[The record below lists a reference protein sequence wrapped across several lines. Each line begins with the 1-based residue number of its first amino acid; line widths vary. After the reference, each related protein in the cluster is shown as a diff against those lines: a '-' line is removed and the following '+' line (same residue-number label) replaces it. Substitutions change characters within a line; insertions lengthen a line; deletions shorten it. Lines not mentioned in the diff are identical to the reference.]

1 MNYYNYDKDNIALSL
16 TKAMSEYAS
25 PEVVQYLLDERNKK
39 IGSNVDYFK
48 YKDDGL
54 TKSANEYI
62 KKYSGRS
69 DEDIEELYKAQS
81 DIAASNLEKAAM
93 QNREA
98 YYSGIESN
106 NAIFDNARRD
116 MYSAYRRNALN
127 NEEVLAAKGLGRGIS
142 NEASSGFG
150 ESSRVAQNVAYQNNV
165 YDSYKAQSEA
175 AGQIAQQYAKN
186 NSVAQD
192 EYNEKMLDIV
202 SDRIEQENSERELRR
217 KLDESRVSEA
227 QSRTELEI
235 KYQQM
240 ILDQEQRAF
249 ENSLDRR
256 KLENDEQK
264 QLFEQAY
271 ELFKAAGK
279 VLNEQMAAILGI
291 PVGTMYWQY
300 VVDLKN
306 ANTSAANA
314 NIKYLDYEID
324 KQNADTKKFEAET
337 DRAKLTGDY

>member
-39 IGSNVDYFK
+39 IGSNADYFK
-48 YKDDGL
+48 YKDDSL
-54 TKSANEYI
+54 TKSAEEYI
-62 KKYSGRS
+62 KRYGGSLG
-69 DEDIEELYKAQS
+69 EDIEELYKAQS
-81 DIAASNLEKAAM
+81 DIAASNLEKAAI

-98 YYSGIESN
+98 YYSGIDAN

-127 NEEVLAAKGLGRGIS
+127 NEEILAAKGLGRGIS
-142 NEASSGFG
+142 NNASSGFG
-150 ESSRVAQNVAYQNNV
+150 ESSRMAQNLTYQNNL
-165 YDSYKAQSEA
+165 YDSYKAQSAA
-175 AGQIAQQYAKN
+175 AGQIAHQYAEN
-186 NSVAQD
+186 NKAAQD
-192 EYNEKMLDIV
+192 EYNEKMFDI
-202 SDRIEQENSERELRR
+202 SSNRIEQENSDRELRL
-217 KLDESRVSEA
+217 KLDEGRVSEA
-227 QSRTELEI
+227 QNRTELEI
-235 KYQQM
+235 KYQKTLSD
-240 ILDQEQRAF
+240 IEQRAF
-249 ENSLDRR
+249 ENSLAQRE
-256 KLENDEQK
+256 LANDEQK

-279 VLNEQMAAILGI
+279 VINEQMAAVLGI

-314 NIKYLDYEID
+314 NVKYLNYEID
-324 KQNADTKKFEAET
+324 KQNADTKRFEAET
-337 DRAKLTGDY
+337 DRAELTGDY